1 MDINGIQ
8 KLNQIDPKK
17 LKADPGIEKKSENK
31 PNSLFGNGFS
41 KDTTIEGSKEF
52 SYTGSLDYEG
62 TVSDTGM
69 VDYAGSAAFATEIDK
84 DGGFSKDTNID
95 GPNNF
100 SESGNVATGV
110 SAQNTNDP
118 DIGMVDYLTDYA
130 SSYDT
135 NSVPPEEPAVRD
147 TVIIDKEDIPEE

>member
-1 MDINGIQ
+1 
-8 KLNQIDPKK
+8 
-17 LKADPGIEKKSENK
+17 
-31 PNSLFGNGFS
+31 
-41 KDTTIEGSKEF
+41 
-52 SYTGSLDYEG
+52 
-62 TVSDTGM
+62 M

-118 DIGMVDYLTDYA
+118 DIGMVDYLTDYV